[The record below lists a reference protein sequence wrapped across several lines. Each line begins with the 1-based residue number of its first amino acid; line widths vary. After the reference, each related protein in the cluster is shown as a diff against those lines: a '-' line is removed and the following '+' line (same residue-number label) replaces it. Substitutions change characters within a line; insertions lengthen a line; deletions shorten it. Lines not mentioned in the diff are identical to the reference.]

1 MTISF
6 FHFPQQLFTYMW
18 ACLPPAPT
26 QPQCVC
32 GHMSPLW
39 APHSQELSAP
49 DALKTLELGES
60 WSPHVSCTVSEDSAI
75 HPFRTEPA
83 LCGKEGR
90 KIVFVYQMLQH
101 HLHKMYLSF
110 NSVRSCEG
118 SHKNG
123 ILSCLDSTM
132 YYLHLIFGFFH
143 YEQDF
148 LQWYSWA
155 GKKKYGDKK
164 KFVKRQNFSFH
175 LHCLNC
181 NICTYESWASAWPF
195 NCFFI
200 YCSLGSA
207 SRSVL
212 LHVFR

>member
-39 APHSQELSAP
+39 ASHSQELSAP

-75 HPFRTEPA
+75 HPFQTEPA

-110 NSVRSCEG
+110 NSVRSCEC

-123 ILSCLDSTM
+123 ILSCLDGTM

-143 YEQDF
+143 YKQDF

-164 KFVKRQNFSFH
+164 KNLWRDRISVFTCTAWTATFVLINPEQVLDLFIVSSFIV
-175 LHCLNC
+175 L
-181 NICTYESWASAWPF
+181 
-195 NCFFI
+195 
-200 YCSLGSA
+200 
-207 SRSVL
+207 SVPL
-212 LHVFR
+212 PALCVAACI